1 MFTERYSC
9 KLMVLYQDCA
19 AYILLPSFTFV
30 TLTSEHFSPVQ
41 PVQSDTAEC
50 QYSYVALQC
59 CPLVIHF
66 IWMMQDMHTLNWLI
80 RSTWHHWIATLASWD
95 DVRSSTHCSA
105 FLFEFSM
112 AITSRHNN
120 IITSLATYWY
130 VERDTWTRGIVSER
144 QSKRT
149 DRPGA

>member
-1 MFTERYSC
+1 
-9 KLMVLYQDCA
+9 MVLYQDCA

-66 IWMMQDMHTLNWLI
+66 I
-80 RSTWHHWIATLASWD
+80 
-95 DVRSSTHCSA
+95 
-105 FLFEFSM
+105 
-112 AITSRHNN
+112 
-120 IITSLATYWY
+120 
-130 VERDTWTRGIVSER
+130 
-144 QSKRT
+144 
-149 DRPGA
+149 